1 MKYRNIA
8 RQAGFTLVE
17 IAIVLVII
25 GLLLGGVL
33 KGQEMIEN
41 AKVKNAI
48 NDLKGVT
55 AAFNSYVDRFRTIP
69 GDDGPLAT
77 LQARGG
83 TWTGITVAGNA
94 DGVLTI
100 TAANAFAPGGEEVA
114 FWQHLRASGFIA
126 GNPVLIGTAALPR
139 NAFNGN
145 MAVANNTLA
154 ATTGMSQGIST
165 CLGQVPGKAARQMD
179 TQEDDGNPATG
190 TVRATLGVAGTNT
203 TPGTAAV
210 TYSDDLQ
217 YTVCR
222 TM

>member
-41 AKVKNAI
+41 ARVKNAI

-69 GDDGPLAT
+69 GDDGPLLT
-77 LQARGG
+77 LTARAGA
-83 TWTGITVAGNA
+83 WTPVTLAGNA
-94 DGVLTI
+94 NGVLNI
-100 TAANAFAPGGEEVA
+100 TPANAFAPAGEEVA

-126 GNPVLIGTAALPR
+126 GNPVLIGAAALPR
-139 NAFNGN
+139 SAFNGA
-145 MAVANNTLA
+145 MAVVNNTTA
-154 ATTGMSQGIST
+154 VTGLSAGIST
-165 CLGQVPGKAARQMD
+165 CLGQVPGKAARQID
-179 TQEDDGNPATG
+179 TQEDDGNPASG
-190 TVRATLGVAGTNT
+190 TVRATLGVAGANT
-203 TPGTAAV
+203 APGAAVV